1 MKHIKRFNEEL
12 NSSTYKRAASALS
25 TLKHTKRANKLEKH
39 SNIMRELNKLNKLVK
54 DLKKYTPYGIFD
66 AGSSEGSKLK
76 EQFALV
82 MWYDDWSFDEW
93 SFDDSFNYYKN
104 KYNDTFCIR
113 VSTGFLP
120 ILEQGEEE
128 RIKDYYSQMSGDV
141 HTDNFIEKLQDM
153 EDTTIGRIC
162 SYFGEDFCSTFNG
175 PSIYVNM
182 LIENNKIVIKSI
194 NIDEYG
200 ENVFDILGRKSG
212 IQFKN
217 LLIKL
222 FSNETFDYPTYNDK
236 NLQQIIKHELCEKT
250 EFSKKYQFTLSEIGE
265 FIKKESINKFY
276 DTFNFVN

>member
-12 NSSTYKRAASALS
+12 DSSTYRRAAKALS
-25 TLKHTKRANKLEKH
+25 ALKHTKRANKLEKH
-39 SNIMRELNKLNKLVK
+39 SNIMSELNKLNKLVK

-82 MWYDDWSFDEW
+82 MWYDDWSFD
-93 SFDDSFNYYKN
+93 DSFNDYRSEYS
-104 KYNDTFCIR
+104 DTFCIR
-113 VSTGFLP
+113 ISTGFLP

-162 SYFGEDFCSTFNG
+162 SYFGEDFWSAFNG

-194 NIDEYG
+194 NIDEDG
-200 ENVFDILGRKSG
+200 ENAFDILGRKSG

-217 LLIKL
+217 YYLEKSLHHHTNDLLI
-222 FSNETFDYPTYNDK
+222 NRNP
-236 NLQQIIKHELCEKT
+236 LQMQRH
-250 EFSKKYQFTLSEIGE
+250 YQGL
-265 FIKKESINKFY
+265 Y
-276 DTFNFVN
+276 